1 MASIGEMRYYIAV
14 KRYTQS
20 KNANGTAQRS
30 LSSTL
35 YYYSK
40 ITEKMPT
47 EQQNSGIAQGEKGI
61 DIEMIKTTEVIKV
74 GDEVVYNSV
83 TYRIDS
89 VKLDNY
95 KNRIYLS
102 GKANDRI

>member
-20 KNANGTAQRS
+20 KNANGSAQRA

-35 YYYSK
+35 YYFAS
-40 ITEKMPT
+40 ITEKMPS
-47 EQQNSGIAQGEKGI
+47 EQLNSGIAQGEKGI
-61 DIEMIKTTEVIKV
+61 EIEMIKTTDVIKA

-102 GKANDRI
+102 GKANDRS